1 MYIYIYVNIKLY
13 MSLSLSLSLYINV
26 YIEGILQYLY
36 PPRFFSTDQGAHF
49 QGHQGAALRRWTAPI
64 LWARTVL
71 QDQLWRLPVKATGGD
86 DREQLKNHHRYR
98 PSIVLGKSCK
108 DILEACHWW

>member
-1 MYIYIYVNIKLY
+1 MYVSLSLHIYIYI
-13 MSLSLSLSLYINV
+13 SLSLSLSLYINV

-36 PPRFFSTDQGAHF
+36 PPRFFSTDEGAHF

-71 QDQLWRLPVKATGGD
+71 QAGPALAPSRKSYWGG
-86 DREQLKNHHRYR
+86 
-98 PSIVLGKSCK
+98 
-108 DILEACHWW
+108 